1 MPHFQLMTMDGDG
14 GVVSVLS
21 ALQRYVVERG
31 IGAARVGLD
40 GKTYTLEALPRDDGV
55 KQTD

>member
-1 MPHFQLMTMDGDG
+1 MDGDG

-31 IGAARVGLD
+31 GAARVGLD

>member
-1 MPHFQLMTMDGDG
+1 MDGDG

-40 GKTYTLEALPRDDGV
+40 GKTCTLEALPRDDGV